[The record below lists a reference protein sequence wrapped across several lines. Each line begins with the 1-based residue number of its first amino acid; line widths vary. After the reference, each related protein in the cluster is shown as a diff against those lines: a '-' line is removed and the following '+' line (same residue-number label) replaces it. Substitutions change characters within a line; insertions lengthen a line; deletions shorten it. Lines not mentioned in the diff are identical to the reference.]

1 MNTEFTLTQKRAL
14 AILTLI
20 TLVFGAYFLRGYF
33 VLIVVAAV
41 GAYLFT
47 PLFNWFNKRLN
58 TGLSTACTLL
68 SALAIVIV
76 PIGLLV
82 LLAIVQIA
90 RMVDSVAESVKTT
103 DPSTLGD
110 RVLQL
115 VNELLARVPFL
126 HITVTA
132 ETLRNA
138 MISAAQTV
146 GHWLLHVL
154 QIAAGSLAG
163 AITSA
168 IIFLYVFLA
177 LLVNR
182 EKLRTL
188 IGRLNPLGEE
198 VTDLYLQKMGSMVR
212 GTVYGQFVIA
222 LCQGVAGAASIYVAG
237 FHHGF
242 FIFAILLTALSI
254 IPLGGGIVTIPFG
267 VGMIFYG
274 HIVGGI
280 FVVLWHLVV
289 VTNIDNFLR
298 PILVP
303 RDARLNSALML
314 LSVFAGISMFGAWG
328 IIIGPV
334 LMILIVTTIDVYLAV
349 YKGVELGNAT
359 TNPSA
364 ANGSRAEPGMRR
376 PAPLLSQPLSEEL
389 DHSLTGFIGRLAV
402 DLTDLVGQHRVRHPT
417 EAVCIAWTGI
427 DLDHL
432 ERVAEP
438 LLERPEPFARR
449 HLVLAEP

>member
-1 MNTEFTLTQKRAL
+1 MNTQFTQTQKRAL
-14 AILTLI
+14 AIVTIAALM
-20 TLVFGAYFLRGYF
+20 FGAYFLRNYF

-58 TGLSTACTLL
+58 AGLSAMCTLL
-68 SALAIVIV
+68 SALAMVIV
-76 PIGLLV
+76 PVGLL
-82 LLAIVQIA
+82 LGLAIVQIA
-90 RMVDSVAESVKTT
+90 RMVDSVSGWVRST
-103 DPSTLGD
+103 DLNSLGD
-110 RVLQL
+110 KALHL
-115 VNELLARVPFL
+115 VNELLSHVPFV

-132 ETLRNA
+132 ETLRKA
-138 MISAAQTV
+138 IVSTSQSA
-146 GHWLLHVL
+146 GHWLLGVL
-154 QIAAGSLAG
+154 QDTAGSLATT
-163 AITSA
+163 ITSA

-188 IGRLNPLGEE
+188 IGQLNPLGEE

-212 GTVYGQFVIA
+212 GTVNGQFVIA
-222 LCQGVAGAASIYVAG
+222 FCQGVAGAASIYLAG

-267 VGMIFYG
+267 VGMMLFG
-274 HIVGGI
+274 HIGGGL
-280 FVVLWHLVV
+280 FVVLFHLIV

-314 LSVFAGISMFGAWG
+314 LSVFAGISMFGPWG

-334 LMILIVTTIDVYLAV
+334 LMIIIVTTIDVYLAV
-349 YKGVELGNAT
+349 YKGVELKTVDEKPLRRKRFARGVK
-359 TNPSA
+359 SA
-364 ANGSRAEPGMRR
+364 AP
-376 PAPLLSQPLSEEL
+376 
-389 DHSLTGFIGRLAV
+389 
-402 DLTDLVGQHRVRHPT
+402 
-417 EAVCIAWTGI
+417 
-427 DLDHL
+427 
-432 ERVAEP
+432 
-438 LLERPEPFARR
+438 
-449 HLVLAEP
+449 